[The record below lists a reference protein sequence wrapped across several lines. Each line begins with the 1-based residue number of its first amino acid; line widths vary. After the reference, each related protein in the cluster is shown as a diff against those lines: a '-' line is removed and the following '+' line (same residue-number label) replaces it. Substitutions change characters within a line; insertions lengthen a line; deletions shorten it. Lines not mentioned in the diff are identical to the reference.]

1 MSGTKPGSATTTLRL
16 AVLVLCVFVS
26 TQTQA
31 QTLSIQGDRFAV
43 DGVPRFL
50 TFISYFGA
58 MGAGNVT
65 ADLRLIR
72 SKGFDGIRIWP
83 LLFTGPQLMNSDGAL
98 RQDALTRLLFVL
110 DRARDERL
118 VVDVSFTGEHIPG
131 LDARHFRDGVLATA
145 AALRPY
151 DNVLIDIQNER
162 EIYGPLGRPLPA
174 ADVASILAGI
184 KAIHPSRI
192 VTASNSSQVTAE
204 FTANFTSQLGLD
216 VTTYHDPREFNW
228 FELETIQP
236 MVRTLR
242 AAGRPV
248 YLQEPMP
255 TRDFTFSWYTNHDK
269 AEYFLKAAASAKLSG
284 AAAWCFHSPLADDLR
299 GAQTFLEDV
308 FRAYPEPEWAFVS
321 SLLPA
326 RVSFQTAN
334 ELNYVRAEGGGGGDV
349 RATSTAVGSWETFSV
364 SLLSGPPLVDGDRV
378 AIATSDGAHYLQAI
392 SGGGGALRAVADK
405 VGAWET
411 FIIEKPGGG
420 GIRPG
425 DAVRFRVSGDA
436 RWYVAAEGGGGA
448 NVLVN
453 RPSAGTWETFK
464 LVFVPLF
471 GAIH

>member
-1 MSGTKPGSATTTLRL
+1 MAAVKPGSPARALRI
-16 AVLVLCVFVS
+16 AVILFCVFVAAR
-26 TQTQA
+26 TQA

-72 SKGFDGIRIWP
+72 SKGFDGVRIWP
-83 LLFTGPQLMNSDGAL
+83 LLFTGPQLMNSDGTL
-98 RQDALTRLLFVL
+98 RQDAMTRLLFIL

-118 VVDVSFTGEHIPG
+118 IVDVSFTGEHIPG
-131 LDARHFRDGVLATA
+131 LDARHFRDGILATTA
-145 AALRPY
+145 AIRLY

-162 EIYGPLGRPLPA
+162 EIYGPLDRPLPA
-174 ADVASILAGI
+174 ADVASILSGI

-204 FTANFTSQLGLD
+204 VTANFSAQVGLD

-236 MVRTLR
+236 MVRTLK
-242 AAGRPV
+242 ASGRPV

-255 TRDFTFSWYTNHDK
+255 TRDLQFSWYVQHDR
-269 AEYFLKAAASAKLSG
+269 AEYFLKAAANAKLAG
-284 AAAWCFHSPLADDLR
+284 AAAWCFHSPIGDDLR
-299 GAQTFLEDV
+299 GAQTFLEDRL
-308 FRAYPEPEWAFVS
+308 RAYPEPEWAFVNA
-321 SLLPA
+321 LLPA
-326 RVSFQTAN
+326 RVSFKTAN

-349 RATSTAVGSWETFSV
+349 RATSMAVGSWETFSV
-364 SLLSGPPLVDGDRV
+364 SVLSGVPLVDGDRV
-378 AIATSDGAHYLQAI
+378 TVGTSDGAHYLQAI
-392 SGGGGALRAVADK
+392 GGGGGALRALADK
-405 VGAWET
+405 IGAWET

-425 DAVRFRVSGDA
+425 DTIRLRVSGDA
-436 RWYVAAEGGGGA
+436 VWYITAEGGGGG
-448 NVLVN
+448 NLTVN
-453 RPSAGTWETFK
+453 RPSAGSWESFR
-464 LVFVPLF
+464 LLFVP
-471 GAIH
+471 

>member
-1 MSGTKPGSATTTLRL
+1 MSGAKPGSPTMMLRIAAML
-16 AVLVLCVFVS
+16 ICVCVS
-26 TQTQA
+26 AQTQA

-72 SKGFDGIRIWP
+72 TKGFDGIRIWP
-83 LLFTGPQLMNSDGAL
+83 LLFTGPQLMNSDGTL
-98 RQDALTRLLFVL
+98 RQDGLTRLLFIL

-118 VVDVSFTGEHIPG
+118 IVDVSFTGEHIPG
-131 LDARHFRDGVLATA
+131 LDARHFRDGILATA

-151 DNVLIDIQNER
+151 ENVLFDIENESD
-162 EIYGPLGRPLPA
+162 IYGPGGHPLS
-174 ADVASILAGI
+174 ASNIAGILAGI
-184 KAIHPSRI
+184 KATHSSRI
-192 VTASNSSQVTAE
+192 VTSSISSQHTAA
-204 FTANFTSQLGLD
+204 FTANFTAELGLD

-236 MVRTLR
+236 MVRTLT

-255 TRDFTFSWYTNHDK
+255 TRDFTFTWYVNHDK
-269 AEYFLKAAASAKLSG
+269 AEYFLKAAAHAKLAG

-308 FRAYPEPEWAFVS
+308 FRAYPEPEWAFMNSVV
-321 SLLPA
+321 PG

-334 ELNYVRAEGGGGGDV
+334 DLNYVKAEGGGGSDV
-349 RATSTAVGSWETFSV
+349 RATSIAVGAWETFSV
-364 SLLSGPPLVDGDRV
+364 SVLSGGPLVDGDRV
-378 AIATSDGAHYLQAI
+378 TIATSGGAHYLQAVG
-392 SGGGGALRAVADK
+392 GGGGALRAAADK

-411 FIIEKPGGG
+411 FVVEKPGGG
-420 GIRPG
+420 GIRQG
-425 DAVRFRVSGDA
+425 DAIRVRASGDA
-436 RWYVAAEGGGGA
+436 RWYMTAEGGGGG
-448 NVLVN
+448 NVMVN
-453 RPSAGTWETFK
+453 RPSAGSWETFK
-464 LVFVPLF
+464 ILFVP
-471 GAIH
+471 